1 VKRIHC
7 WPEGHWGWLIPVT
20 HKHGIRCGDLAFVG
34 GQVDKDIKGLVLHAY
49 DLATQTREVMT
60 HIHTVLRGLG
70 LDPDDLVKLVAFYVN
85 RGEVDESAFLA
96 DVASYL
102 PGPVGPAITAVPV
115 PYLAYPGMLVE
126 IEAVAMRREDGVRL
140 APAVAAPAGRS
151 TLLAPFSPGLR
162 RGRML
167 HVSGQTARDGAGRVV
182 HAGDFDSQGK
192 LVMENVDR
200 ILTAAGAG
208 FADVVKMNTY
218 YRGADSR
225 DWFRCLEAWAPL
237 FPVPGP
243 VVSGIPLP
251 WLPDG
256 LAITMD
262 LVAMLGEDGGHLSRH
277 AVAGDGDWAPAVP
290 QPYTAGLRCGEM
302 VFVGAQVAKDRHGVL
317 LDPGGLVPQTHT
329 VMRHIRSL
337 LGGFGL
343 AMDDVV
349 KVNTFFQSGGT
360 AEELNANLRVRSACF
375 TEPGPATTGIT
386 LPALA
391 ETGLMIQVE
400 VTAMAP

>member
-1 VKRIHC
+1 MKRTHC

-49 DLATQTREVMT
+49 DLATQTRVVMT

-70 LDPDDLVKLVAFYVN
+70 LDPGDLVKLVAFYVN
-85 RGEVDESAFLA
+85 RGEVAESTFLA
-96 DVASYL
+96 DIASYL

-140 APAVAAPAGRS
+140 APAVAAPAGHS
-151 TLLAPFSPGLR
+151 PLPAPFSPGLR
-162 RGRML
+162 RGHML
-167 HVSGQTARDGAGRVV
+167 HVSGQTARDGAGRVP
-182 HAGDFDSQGK
+182 HPGDLGSQGK
-192 LVMENVDR
+192 LVMESAGQ
-200 ILTAAGAG
+200 ILAAAGAG
-208 FADVVKMNTY
+208 FADVVKVNTY
-218 YRGADSR
+218 YRGADSG
-225 DWFRCLEAWAPL
+225 DWPRCLEAWAPS
-237 FPVPGP
+237 FPAPGP

-256 LAITMD
+256 LAITID
-262 LVAMLGEDGGHLSRH
+262 LVAMLGDDDGHLSRH
-277 AVAGDGDWAPAVP
+277 AVAGDGDRAPVVP
-290 QPYTAGLRCGEM
+290 QPCTAGLRCGEM

-317 LDPGGLVPQTHT
+317 LDPGALVPQTHT

-337 LGGFGL
+337 LAGSGL
-343 AMDDVV
+343 DMDDVV
-349 KVNTFFQSGGT
+349 KVNTFFKSGGT
-360 AEELNANLRVRSACF
+360 ADELNANLRVRSACF

-391 ETGLMIQVE
+391 EAGTMIQVE
-400 VTAMAP
+400 VIAMAP